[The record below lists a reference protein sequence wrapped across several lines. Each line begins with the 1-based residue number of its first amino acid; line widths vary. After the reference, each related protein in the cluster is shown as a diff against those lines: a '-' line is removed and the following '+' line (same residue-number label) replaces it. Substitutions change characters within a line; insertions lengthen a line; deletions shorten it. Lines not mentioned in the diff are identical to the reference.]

1 MIKELFV
8 IVMVLTDGQS
18 IVSINHATA
27 QESLNVFKT
36 LRECESEL
44 PDFVQ
49 STYPEFHPEPNL
61 LNHQVVV
68 AGQAESPAGRRSAQW
83 RCTSMFIQE

>member
-8 IVMVLTDGQS
+8 IVMVLIDGQS

-27 QESLNVFKT
+27 HDSLNVFET

-44 PDFVQ
+44 PDFVN
-49 STYPEFHPEPNL
+49 STYPEFDPQPNL

-68 AGQAESPAGRRSAQW
+68 TGEAESPLGRRAATW
-83 RCTSMFIQE
+83 RCTSIFIQE